1 MTARPD
7 GPPCP
12 CGLRA
17 SYEGCCGRIH
27 RGEAAAATA
36 EALMRSR
43 YSAFALGDMAYL
55 AHSWHPDTRP
65 GRIRDD
71 PTRRWTGLEVV
82 ATTGGGLLDRDGT
95 VEFEADHVSPTGT
108 GTLHE
113 RSRFERF
120 DGRWVYR
127 SGVARP

>member
-1 MTARPD
+1 
-7 GPPCP
+7 
-12 CGLRA
+12 
-17 SYEGCCGRIH
+17 
-27 RGEAAAATA
+27 
-36 EALMRSR
+36 MRSR
-43 YSAFALGDMAYL
+43 YSAFAKRLPDYL
-55 AHSWHPDTRP
+55 LDTWHPSTRP
-65 GRIRDD
+65 ASLDLQ
-71 PTRRWTGLEVV
+71 PVRRWTALRVLAVDAGE
-82 ATTGGGLLDRDGT
+82 AGDEFGT